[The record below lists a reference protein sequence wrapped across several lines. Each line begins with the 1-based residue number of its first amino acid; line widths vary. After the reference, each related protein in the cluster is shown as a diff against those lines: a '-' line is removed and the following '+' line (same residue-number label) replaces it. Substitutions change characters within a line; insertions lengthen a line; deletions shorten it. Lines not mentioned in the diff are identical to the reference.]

1 MEVISKDKPKGL
13 AYSKYK
19 KMKKAKRLEEEK
31 KFRRLTENKRKN
43 AENRK
48 ERAIEKEAE
57 GRVSE
62 VTILGYNKGILVVMI
77 DGKEEKRALLFDK
90 KLINKS
96 NINSEIRNCEV
107 KLYGE
112 NWKISKLKNF
122 DEIKDQLIW
131 EISEETNY
139 EKSR

>member
-62 VTILGYNKGILVVMI
+62 VTILGYNKGMLVVMI
-77 DGKEEKRALLFDK
+77 DGKEEKIALLFDK

-122 DEIKDQLIW
+122 DEIKAQLIW
-131 EISEETNY
+131 EISEEI
-139 EKSR
+139 

>member
-62 VTILGYNKGILVVMI
+62 VTILGYNKGMLVVMI

-122 DEIKDQLIW
+122 DEIKDQIIW
-131 EISEETNY
+131 EISEEI
-139 EKSR
+139 

>member
-62 VTILGYNKGILVVMI
+62 VTILGYNKGMLVVMI

-122 DEIKDQLIW
+122 DEIKAQLIW
-131 EISEETNY
+131 EISELL
-139 EKSR
+139 

>member
-57 GRVSE
+57 SRVSE
-62 VTILGYNKGILVVMI
+62 VTILGYNKGMLIVMI

-96 NINSEIRNCEV
+96 NINNEIRNCEV

-131 EISEETNY
+131 EISEEI
-139 EKSR
+139 

>member
-57 GRVSE
+57 SRVSE
-62 VTILGYNKGILVVMI
+62 VTILGYNKGMLIVMI

-96 NINSEIRNCEV
+96 KINSDVRNCEV

-131 EISEETNY
+131 EISEEI
-139 EKSR
+139 

>member
-57 GRVSE
+57 SRVSE
-62 VTILGYNKGILVVMI
+62 VTILGYNKGMLIVMI

-131 EISEETNY
+131 EIYEEI
-139 EKSR
+139 

>member
-31 KFRRLTENKRKN
+31 KFRRVTENKRKN

-62 VTILGYNKGILVVMI
+62 VTILGYNKGMLVVMI

-131 EISEETNY
+131 EISEEI
-139 EKSR
+139 

>member
-57 GRVSE
+57 SRVSE
-62 VTILGYNKGILVVMI
+62 VTILGYNKGMLIVMI

-122 DEIKDQLIW
+122 DEIKDQIIW
-131 EISEETNY
+131 EISEEI
-139 EKSR
+139 

>member
-62 VTILGYNKGILVVMI
+62 VTILGYNKGMLVVMI

-90 KLINKS
+90 KLVNKS

-122 DEIKDQLIW
+122 DEIKAQLIW
-131 EISEETNY
+131 EISEEI
-139 EKSR
+139 